1 MAFYPY
7 DKKAFLRNVKN
18 ICFWIICSLFFVTAS
33 VAYADMV
40 NYSLDNVILDD
51 GTQMHGTFTWTFN
64 SGDFENG
71 VGQFIFLD
79 IPHTS
84 HDHTDLNTT
93 IDVSQSIEIT
103 LAGSTHDDGVDITL
117 FLSQPLTPATSSFI
131 DLIRSKYEIG
141 GNGFHTGL
149 FLGGRIALDTGP
161 EVVYEDGFE
170 TK

>member
-1 MAFYPY
+1 
-7 DKKAFLRNVKN
+7 
-18 ICFWIICSLFFVTAS
+18 
-33 VAYADMV
+33 
-40 NYSLDNVILDD
+40 
-51 GTQMHGTFTWTFN
+51 MHGTFTWTFN

-84 HDHTDLNTT
+84 HDHTDLNAT

-117 FLSQPLTPATSSFI
+117 FLSQPLTPTTSSFI
-131 DLIRSKYEIG
+131 DLIRSKFEIG
-141 GNGFHTGL
+141 GNGFHTGV
-149 FLGGRIALDTGP
+149 FLGGRITLDTGA
-161 EVVYEDGFE
+161 EVVFEDGFE